1 MSKTQLFDLDGKI
14 AFVSGASRG
23 IGEAIAK
30 LLAQQGAH
38 VIVSSRKIDGCQHVA
53 DAIIADGG
61 KATAIACHIG
71 EMEQITGVF
80 ARIRE
85 EFGRLDILVNNA
97 ATNPQ
102 FCNVL
107 DTDLGA
113 FQKTVDVN
121 IRGYF
126 FMSVEAGKLM
136 REHGGGSIINVASI
150 NGVSPGV
157 FARIREEFGRLD
169 ILVNNAATNPQFCNV
184 LDTDLGAFQKT
195 VDVNIRGYF
204 FMSVEAGKLMRE
216 NGGGSIINVASINGV
231 SPGVFQGIY
240 SVTKAAVIN
249 MTKVFAKECA
259 QFGIRCNAL
268 LPGLTDTKFAS
279 ALVKNDA
286 ILKQA
291 LTQIPLKRVAD
302 PSEMAGAVLYLASD
316 ASSYTTGVSLNVDGG
331 FLS

>member
-38 VIVSSRKIDGCQHVA
+38 VIVSSRKIDGCQAVA
-53 DAIIADGG
+53 DAIIAAGG

-71 EMEQITGVF
+71 EMEQIQSIF
-80 ARIRE
+80 AQIKE
-85 EFGRLDILVNNA
+85 QFGRLDILVNNA

-107 DTDLGA
+107 DTDLAA

-121 IRGYF
+121 IRGYY
-126 FMSVEAGKLM
+126 FMSIEGGKLM
-136 REHGGGSIINVASI
+136 KA
-150 NGVSPGV
+150 
-157 FARIREEFGRLD
+157 
-169 ILVNNAATNPQFCNV
+169 
-184 LDTDLGAFQKT
+184 
-195 VDVNIRGYF
+195 
-204 FMSVEAGKLMRE
+204 

-231 SPGVFQGIY
+231 SPGEFQGIY
-240 SVTKAAVIN
+240 SVTKAAVIS

-279 ALVKNDA
+279 ALTKNDS
-286 ILKQA
+286 ILNIA
-291 LTQIPLKRVAD
+291 LQRIPLKRVAD
-302 PSEMAGAVLYLASD
+302 PSEMAGTVLYLASD
-316 ASSYTTGVSLNVDGG
+316 ASSYTTGVALNVDGG

>member
-38 VIVSSRKIDGCQHVA
+38 VIVSSRKIDGCQAVA
-53 DAIIADGG
+53 DAIIAEGG

-71 EMEQITGVF
+71 EMEQIQNVF
-80 ARIRE
+80 AQIRE
-85 EFGRLDILVNNA
+85 QFGRLDILVNNA

-107 DTDLGA
+107 DTDLSA

-121 IRGYF
+121 IRGYY
-126 FMSVEAGKLM
+126 FMSIEGGKLM
-136 REHGGGSIINVASI
+136 K
-150 NGVSPGV
+150 
-157 FARIREEFGRLD
+157 
-169 ILVNNAATNPQFCNV
+169 Q
-184 LDTDLGAFQKT
+184 
-195 VDVNIRGYF
+195 
-204 FMSVEAGKLMRE
+204 

-231 SPGVFQGIY
+231 SPGEFQGIY
-240 SVTKAAVIN
+240 SVTKAAVIS

-279 ALVKNDA
+279 ALTKNDS
-286 ILKQA
+286 ILKVA
-291 LTQIPLKRVAD
+291 LQRIPLKRVAD
-302 PSEMAGAVLYLASD
+302 PSEMAGTVLYLASD
-316 ASSYTTGVSLNVDGG
+316 ASSYTTGVALNVDGG